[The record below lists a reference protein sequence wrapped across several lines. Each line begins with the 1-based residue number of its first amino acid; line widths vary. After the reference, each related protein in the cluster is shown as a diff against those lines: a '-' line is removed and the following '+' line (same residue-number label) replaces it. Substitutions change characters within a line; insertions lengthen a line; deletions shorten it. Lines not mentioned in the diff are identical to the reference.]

1 MSIHHINI
9 IRYRDS
15 QTTDVEEFVAVEEPL
30 QINLNGKPS
39 TITMRTP
46 GEDDELTLGFLFT
59 EGLIQSISDITQV
72 TSTDLNTVEVNTT
85 KPELSVA
92 KAERNFYSTS
102 SCGVCGKS
110 SIDQIAA
117 VSQYLDFKNCFL
129 VQKDTLL
136 TLPEKL
142 RAVQETFDRTGG
154 LHACA
159 LFNPKGDYILHREDV
174 GRHNALDK
182 MIGYAVK
189 KELLPL
195 DNYILLLSGRASF
208 ELIQKASM
216 AGIQV
221 VAAIG
226 APSSLAV
233 SLATSNQ
240 ITLVGFL
247 KKTGFNIYSRPDRI
261 V

>member
-1 MSIHHINI
+1 MTTNKIKI
-9 IRYRDS
+9 IRFKDQQRLEADEY
-15 QTTDVEEFVAVEEPL
+15 VASEEPL

-46 GEDDELTLGFLFT
+46 GEDVELAIGFLFT
-59 EGLIQSISDITQV
+59 EGLIESIEDIRDSIKV
-72 TSTDLNTVEVNTT
+72 DEDSVNILTT
-85 KPELSVA
+85 KPDIMTQVI
-92 KAERNFYSTS
+92 ERNFYSTS
-102 SCGVCGKS
+102 SCGVCGKP

-117 VSQYLDFKNCFL
+117 VSQYLNFKNRISINS
-129 VQKDTLL
+129 DTLL
-136 TLPEKL
+136 TLPDKL

-154 LHACA
+154 LHGCA
-159 LFNPKGDYILHREDV
+159 LFNPEGDYIVHREDV

-182 MIGYAVK
+182 LIGYAVQNQ
-189 KELLPL
+189 LLPL
-195 DNYILLLSGRASF
+195 DKFVLLLSGRASF

-216 AGIQV
+216 AGIQI

-233 SLATSNQ
+233 SVAIDNQ
-240 ITLVGFL
+240 ITLAGFL